1 MDIPEIGKAGSGSFE
16 ILSGI
21 NETNKAI
28 LEFIDKTIS
37 RYDICVDSKTPSF
50 VFNNNEIRKRF
61 IDFKDKKKGNIRYI
75 VEITTN
81 NIDFCKEIM
90 TAVDLR
96 HIQGLKGVS
105 RINETEYQYHVVID
119 DLKQD
124 SILIRSNSKEIVN
137 QQQVVFESLWNKAIP
152 ARERIEELQHVEMRL
167 KVGPE
172 DGIKTENYNIEN
184 KIHRI
189 LENINGFGQT
199 EVKTLGKEKEIITQ
213 DPNYNKGAQQ
223 PTPKKLQLWSN
234 SSGSEYAICL
244 EGESNFFATTRESP
258 STQYSD
264 LIEEADY
271 FEDLKYD
278 WEYTLKQWI
287 SNHNH

>member
-1 MDIPEIGKAGSGSFE
+1 MDIPETGKAGSGSFE

-28 LEFIDKTIS
+28 LEFIDKAVS

-105 RINETEYQYHVVID
+105 RINETEIGRAHV
-119 DLKQD
+119 
-124 SILIRSNSKEIVN
+124 
-137 QQQVVFESLWNKAIP
+137 
-152 ARERIEELQHVEMRL
+152 
-167 KVGPE
+167 
-172 DGIKTENYNIEN
+172 
-184 KIHRI
+184 
-189 LENINGFGQT
+189 
-199 EVKTLGKEKEIITQ
+199 
-213 DPNYNKGAQQ
+213 
-223 PTPKKLQLWSN
+223 
-234 SSGSEYAICL
+234 
-244 EGESNFFATTRESP
+244 
-258 STQYSD
+258 
-264 LIEEADY
+264 
-271 FEDLKYD
+271 
-278 WEYTLKQWI
+278 
-287 SNHNH
+287 

>member
-1 MDIPEIGKAGSGSFE
+1 MDIPETGKAGSGSFE

-28 LEFIDKTIS
+28 LEFIDKAVS

-61 IDFKDKKKGNIRYI
+61 LDFKDKKKGNIRYI
-75 VEITTN
+75 IEITTD

-96 HIQGLKGVS
+96 HIQGLRGVS
-105 RINETEYQYHVVID
+105 RINETEYQYHAVID

-137 QQQVVFESLWNKAIP
+137 QQQVVFDSLWNKAIS

-172 DGIKTENYNIEN
+172 DGIKEENYNIEN
-184 KIHRI
+184 TIHRI

-199 EVKTLGKEKEIITQ
+199 DRKSVV
-213 DPNYNKGAQQ
+213 
-223 PTPKKLQLWSN
+223 
-234 SSGSEYAICL
+234 
-244 EGESNFFATTRESP
+244 
-258 STQYSD
+258 
-264 LIEEADY
+264 
-271 FEDLKYD
+271 
-278 WEYTLKQWI
+278 
-287 SNHNH
+287 